1 MRRYAAT
8 IAFAGARIDRADHVR
23 ADPARL
29 EAVKREAAVLLDLD
43 GLIPATGEDGA
54 LRWRELDEA
63 DHAAELVFLGLIGGK
78 GAFALVPPEGNA
90 DPAFT
95 QREIWN
101 LLAVLSPDD
110 LAIYGGARSLLDWH
124 ARHPHCPR
132 CGSRTQMSKGGW
144 QRDCTGGTCGA
155 QHFPRVDP
163 VTIMLVEHEDRL
175 LLGRSSRFPPGA
187 YSALA
192 GFVEP
197 GETIEE
203 AVAREVLEEAGVTVR
218 DVRYVASQPWPF
230 PAQLMVGCHAV
241 AEGDALT
248 IDTTELEDARWFT
261 RAEVVEAIEK
271 GHESTSF
278 VPPLK
283 QAIAFHLLRWW
294 LEKE

>member
-1 MRRYAAT
+1 MSRYAAT

-29 EAVKREAAVLLDLD
+29 EALKQEAALLLELE

-54 LRWRELDEA
+54 LRWRELSDA
-63 DHAAELVFLGLIGGK
+63 DHASELVFLGLIEGK
-78 GAFALVPPEGNA
+78 GAFAAVPTEGDP
-90 DPAFT
+90 DPAYT
-95 QREIWN
+95 HRETWN
-101 LLAVLSPDD
+101 LLGVLQPDD

-124 ARHPHCPR
+124 ARHPLCPR
-132 CGSRTQMSKGGW
+132 CGSATQMAKGGW
-144 QRDCTGGTCGA
+144 QRDCTGEECRA

-175 LLGRSSRFPPGA
+175 LLGRNPRFPPNA

-203 AVAREVLEEAGVTVR
+203 AVAREVLEEAGVAVR

-230 PAQLMVGCHAV
+230 PAQLMIGCHAM
-241 AEGDALT
+241 ADDDKLT
-248 IDTTELEDARWFT
+248 IDTTELADARWFT
-261 RAEVVEAIEK
+261 RADVVEAMEK
-271 GHESTSF
+271 RRESTSF

-283 QAIAFHLLRWW
+283 QAIAFNLLHWW
-294 LEKE
+294 LEEE